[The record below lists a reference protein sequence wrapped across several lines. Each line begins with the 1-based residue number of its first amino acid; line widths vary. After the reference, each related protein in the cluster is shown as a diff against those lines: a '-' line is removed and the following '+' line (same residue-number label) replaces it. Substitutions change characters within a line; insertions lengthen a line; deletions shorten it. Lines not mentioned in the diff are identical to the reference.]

1 MTSPAA
7 NDLTLTDFVTTLQRS
22 GFEGEC
28 HRDRAHCLVMSTD
41 NSVYQVEPQA
51 VIYPANAADLDR
63 LMQLANQ
70 PEFLGLQFAPRCGGT
85 GTNGQSLK
93 IGRAHV

>member
-41 NSVYQVEPQA
+41 NSVYQV
-51 VIYPANAADLDR
+51 
-63 LMQLANQ
+63 
-70 PEFLGLQFAPRCGGT
+70 
-85 GTNGQSLK
+85 
-93 IGRAHV
+93 